1 MLQLCLRLLRSAAK
15 ALARV
20 QQPKLHL
27 EQLLEQE
34 NLGFGAGKSKFVAG
48 YDKNVP
54 SFWSTKSQISSSVIQ
69 KMCKQSEVG

>member
-48 YDKNVP
+48 YDKKCTFILEHQIPN
-54 SFWSTKSQISSSVIQ
+54 FKQCNTKDVQTI
-69 KMCKQSEVG
+69 